1 MRKVLVTVNGRSTP
15 AGVVE
20 NMGRAMRVRY
30 ADGTE
35 QVVNSLD
42 VTEADG
48 SPDFTPGQPV
58 LITLLAGA
66 GEFPGTMVT
75 PHEQPGFHRI
85 KLSTGQDGLM
95 PADRV
100 HAVPAGELSLY
111 LIRRHEG
118 ADYGESAGF
127 VVVAAGEQQARELAA
142 QAGGSESMGTWVY
155 PKFSSCERLGPALPH
170 LKAGVVLN
178 DHREG

>member
-1 MRKVLVTVNGRSTP
+1 MRKVLVTVNGQATP
-15 AGVVE
+15 AEVVE

-42 VTEADG
+42 VTEAG
-48 SPDFTPGQPV
+48 EGFTPGQPV
-58 LITLLAGA
+58 LITLFDG
-66 GEFPGTMVT
+66 GEELPATMVD
-75 PHEQPGFHRI
+75 PDAKPGFHWVR
-85 KLSTGQDGLM
+85 LSTGQGGLIT
-95 PADRV
+95 AGRV